1 MHRPLRPLL
10 LAIALLASAAA
21 LGQDRPAKR
30 NIISQSLT
38 INGSVAHTL
47 VLRAD
52 DLRKYPPQQ
61 LEELPLVSATGSDK
75 GKLTRVKGVRLR
87 ALLEYASILTRDA
100 DTVKKLA
107 IIATATDGYKVVFS
121 WSELFN
127 TGVGD
132 GVLVLF
138 ERDGKPL
145 GEDEGL
151 FALISAKDMRTGPR
165 YVRSLQSVEVKQ
177 ITD

>member
-10 LAIALLASAAA
+10 LTLALLFAADA
-21 LGQDRPAKR
+21 PAQDRSPKR
-30 NIISQSLT
+30 NVISQSIT

-61 LEELPLVSATGSDK
+61 LEELPLISATGNDK

-127 TGVGD
+127 TAVGD

-138 ERDGKPL
+138 ERDGKAL
-145 GEDEGL
+145 GEEEGL

-165 YVRSLQSVEVKQ
+165 YVRSLLTVEVKQ